1 MINLLQDVRSASH
14 LNKGKGG
21 GGGSFIVK
29 DKITE

>member
-21 GGGSFIVK
+21 GGSFIVK